1 MKWLIDTAL
10 NHTRAVLLL
19 FGFLA
24 IAGAAMYVTIPKES
38 SPDVQIP
45 YAVII
50 ISNPG
55 ISPEDAERLL
65 TAPAEVALQNIEGIK
80 EMKSKSQADYS
91 VIFLEF
97 QVGQD
102 LNKAITNVRN
112 QISIARNKFPEGTM
126 EPVVKEINLSLFP
139 VITVQLSG
147 NVPERFL
154 YRVAKDIQ
162 TEVENLNNV
171 LEAKLMG
178 GREEVLEITIDPIK
192 LQSYNISVED
202 IMEIF
207 ARNNLM
213 VPAGNINIGQGN
225 FSLKTPGLLQTEAEI
240 LNIPVKTS
248 SQALVCIKD
257 VATIRRTYKDVKT
270 FARSWGRPSVTLEV
284 SKRLG
289 KNIIETIRKVR
300 NTIGSNV
307 EQITN
312 KISVTYAQDMSGHIK
327 DALKELQNNILMAIF
342 LVMLV
347 IIGSLGW
354 RASILVGLAIPVSFL
369 SAIFFMGLAGI
380 TLNNVVLFS
389 LILSVGMLVD
399 GAIIVVE
406 YADRKIAEGHTKQK
420 AYREAAYRMTWPV
433 ISSITTI
440 IVVFLPLLFW
450 PGIVGQ
456 FMKYLPLTLI
466 ATLSMSLLVA
476 LILVPVLG
484 SMFGKIDRSDTQ
496 EVKELAK
503 METLP
508 LDKLHGLG
516 GFYIRLVDPLLNH
529 PIKVILST
537 LAILAIVLGVYGK
550 FGHGVEF
557 FPKIE
562 PDSAVFLVRARGNHS
577 VEEKDRIVRQVEAQL
592 LHAKEFKNVY
602 SSSGLLDNVD
612 EDVIGK
618 ISVEFVNW
626 QERSP
631 AREVLESYIK
641 KVNTIPGVKV
651 EVEDQKSGPSQG
663 KDIQIELTATD
674 YVLLRPEVS
683 RVRKYLE
690 TVPGLMDIEDS
701 SPMPGIEW
709 QVQID
714 RAEAAK
720 AGSSIRQVGR
730 MIQLIGDGL
739 KVSTYKPKDSKEEL
753 DVVLRFPKEHR
764 TLKQLEH
771 TRLYSQKGHVPI
783 SSFVK
788 RVPKQRIQSIERVDG
803 VPVLKIKANTAS
815 KVLPARKVQEIQEW
829 LAANPGNPD
838 VEIKFKGEEQDKRET
853 EQFLTKAF
861 ATAIFLIL
869 IILVS
874 QFNSFFSSFLVL
886 SAVLLSTIGVFL
898 GLLIMGQP
906 FGIVMTGIGIIA
918 LAGIIVSNNIIFID
932 TFDTLSK
939 KNKNVREVILRTGAL
954 RLRPIIL
961 TKLTAILGLLPI
973 MLRMD
978 IDFLGHSITVGSPS
992 SEWWVQLSTAIVYG
1006 IMFASL
1012 ITLIVT
1018 PCALMLRANYYKKF
1032 PKKGSREEG

>member
-10 NHTRAVLLL
+10 NHTRGVLLL
-19 FGFLA
+19 FGFLV
-24 IAGAAMYVTIPKES
+24 IAGAVMYTTIPKES

-45 YAVII
+45 YAVVIV
-50 ISNPG
+50 SNPG

-65 TAPAEVALQNIEGIK
+65 VAPAETALQNIEGLK
-80 EMKSKSQADYS
+80 QMKSQARPDYA

-97 QVGQD
+97 HVGQD

-112 QISIARNKFPEGTM
+112 QISIAKNKFPDGTY

-154 YRVAKDIQ
+154 YGVAKDVQ

-171 LEAKLMG
+171 LEAKLVG
-178 GREEVLEITIDPIK
+178 GREEVLEIMIDPVK
-192 LQSYNISVED
+192 LQAYNISVED
-202 IMEIF
+202 IIDLF

-213 VPAGNINIGQGN
+213 VPAGNINIGGGN

-240 LNIPVKTS
+240 LNIPLKAS
-248 SQALVCIKD
+248 LQAVVRIKD
-257 VATIRRTYKDVKT
+257 VAIIRRTYKDVKT
-270 FARSWGRPSVTLEV
+270 FARSWGKPAVTLEV

-289 KNIIETIRKVR
+289 KNIIETIQKVR
-300 NTIGSNV
+300 NTVGSKI
-307 EQITN
+307 EHMKN
-312 KISVTYAQDMSGHIK
+312 KISVTYAQDMSDHIK
-327 DALKELQNNILMAIF
+327 SVLKELQNNIVMAIF

-406 YADRKIAEGHTKQK
+406 YADRKIAEGNTKQE

-456 FMKYLPLTLI
+456 FMRYLPLTLI

-484 SMFGKIDRSDTQ
+484 SMFGKIDRSDRE

-508 LDKLHGLG
+508 LDKLHGLA

-537 LAILAIVLGVYGK
+537 LLILGIVLGIYGK

-562 PDSAVFLVRARGNHS
+562 PDTAVFLVRARGNHS
-577 VEEKDRIVRQVEAQL
+577 VEEKDKIMRNVEAKL

-618 ISVEFVNW
+618 ISVEFINW
-626 QERSP
+626 QQRPP
-631 AREVLESYIK
+631 AGEILESYLK
-641 KVNTIPGVKV
+641 KTDVIPGVKV

-663 KDIQIELTATD
+663 KAIQIELTATD
-674 YVLLRPEVS
+674 YTLLRPEIS
-683 RVRKYLE
+683 RIRKYLE
-690 TVPGLMDIEDS
+690 TVPGLIDIEDS

-709 QVQID
+709 QIQID

-720 AGSSIRQVGR
+720 AGASIRQVGG
-730 MIQLIGDGL
+730 MIQLIGDGV

-764 TLKQLEH
+764 TLKQLDH
-771 TRLYSQKGHVPI
+771 ARLYNRQGHVPL
-783 SSFVK
+783 SSFIK
-788 RVPKQRIQSIERVDG
+788 RVPKQRIQTIERVDG
-803 VPVLKIKANTAS
+803 FPVLRLKANTAS
-815 KVLPARKVQEIQEW
+815 KVLPAKKVQEIQTW
-829 LAANPGNPD
+829 LAVNPGNPG

-918 LAGIIVSNNIIFID
+918 LSGIIVSNNIIFID

-939 KNKNVREVILRTGAL
+939 TNKNVREVILRTGAL

-978 IDFLGHSITVGSPS
+978 IDFLGHSITVGAPS

-1018 PCALMLRANYYKKF
+1018 PCALMLRANYYKRF
-1032 PKKGSREEG
+1032 PREHN

>member
-1 MKWLIDTAL
+1 
-10 NHTRAVLLL
+10 
-19 FGFLA
+19 
-24 IAGAAMYVTIPKES
+24 
-38 SPDVQIP
+38 
-45 YAVII
+45 
-50 ISNPG
+50 
-55 ISPEDAERLL
+55 
-65 TAPAEVALQNIEGIK
+65 
-80 EMKSKSQADYS
+80 
-91 VIFLEF
+91 
-97 QVGQD
+97 
-102 LNKAITNVRN
+102 
-112 QISIARNKFPEGTM
+112 
-126 EPVVKEINLSLFP
+126 
-139 VITVQLSG
+139 
-147 NVPERFL
+147 
-154 YRVAKDIQ
+154 
-162 TEVENLNNV
+162 
-171 LEAKLMG
+171 
-178 GREEVLEITIDPIK
+178 
-192 LQSYNISVED
+192 
-202 IMEIF
+202 
-207 ARNNLM
+207 
-213 VPAGNINIGQGN
+213 
-225 FSLKTPGLLQTEAEI
+225 
-240 LNIPVKTS
+240 
-248 SQALVCIKD
+248 
-257 VATIRRTYKDVKT
+257 
-270 FARSWGRPSVTLEV
+270 
-284 SKRLG
+284 
-289 KNIIETIRKVR
+289 
-300 NTIGSNV
+300 
-307 EQITN
+307 
-312 KISVTYAQDMSGHIK
+312 
-327 DALKELQNNILMAIF
+327 
-342 LVMLV
+342 
-347 IIGSLGW
+347 
-354 RASILVGLAIPVSFL
+354 VGLAIPVSFL

-406 YADRKIAEGHTKQK
+406 YADRKIAEGLSKQE
-420 AYREAAYRMTWPV
+420 AYREAAHRMTWPV

-484 SMFGKIDRSDTQ
+484 SMFGKIDHSDTQ
-496 EVKELAK
+496 EMKELSK

-508 LDKLHGLG
+508 LDKLHGLA
-516 GFYIRLVDPLLNH
+516 GFYIRLVEPLLNH

-537 LAILAIVLGVYGK
+537 LAILGIVLGIYGK

-577 VEEKDRIVRQVEAQL
+577 AEEKDRIVREVEAKL
-592 LHAKEFKNVY
+592 LHATEFKNVY

-618 ISVEFVNW
+618 ISVEFINW
-626 QERSP
+626 QQRPP
-631 AREVLESYIK
+631 AGEILETYLNKI
-641 KVNTIPGVKV
+641 NIIPGVKI
-651 EVEDQKSGPSQG
+651 EVEDQKHGPSQG
-663 KDIQIELTATD
+663 KAIQIELTSPD
-674 YVLLRPEVS
+674 YSLLMPELLRI
-683 RVRKYLE
+683 RKYLE
-690 TVPGLMDIEDS
+690 TVPGLIDIEDS

-709 QVQID
+709 QIQID
-714 RAEAAK
+714 RTEAAK
-720 AGSSIRQVGR
+720 SGTSIRQVGS

-739 KVSTYKPKDSKEEL
+739 KVSTYKPKNSKEEL

-764 TLKQLEH
+764 TLKQLDH
-771 TRLYSQKGHVPI
+771 TRLYNQKGHVPL
-783 SSFVK
+783 SSFV
-788 RVPKQRIQSIERVDG
+788 RRAPKQKISNIERVDG
-803 VPVLKIKANTAS
+803 VPVLRVKANTAF
-815 KVLPARKVQEIQEW
+815 KVLPAKKVQEIQEW
-829 LAANPGNPD
+829 LAANPANPD
-838 VEIKFKGEEQDKRET
+838 VKITFKGEEQDKKET
-853 EQFLTKAF
+853 EEFLTKAF

-918 LAGIIVSNNIIFID
+918 LSGIIVSNNIIFID
-932 TFDTLSK
+932 TFDALSK
-939 KNKNVREVILRTGAL
+939 TNKNVREVILRTGAL

-978 IDFLGHSITVGSPS
+978 IDFMGHSITVGAPS

-1018 PCALMLRANYYKKF
+1018 PCALMLRANYYKRF

>member
-1 MKWLIDTAL
+1 MKWLIDNAL
-10 NHTRAVLLL
+10 NHTRGILLL
-19 FGFLA
+19 FGFLV
-24 IAGAAMYVTIPKES
+24 IAGAFMYVTIPKEAA
-38 SPDVQIP
+38 PDVQIP
-45 YAVII
+45 YAIVV

-65 TAPAEVALQNIEGIK
+65 VAPAETELQNIEGLK
-80 EMKSKSQADYS
+80 EMKSQAWVDHA

-102 LNKAITNVRN
+102 LNKAISNVRN
-112 QISIARNKFPEGTM
+112 QISIARNKFPKGTL
-126 EPVVKEINLSLFP
+126 EPVVKEINISLFP

-154 YRVAKDIQ
+154 YGVTKDIQ
-162 TEVENLNNV
+162 KEVENLNNV
-171 LEAKLMG
+171 LEAKLVG
-178 GREEVLEITIDPIK
+178 GREEVLEITIDPVK
-192 LQSYNISVED
+192 LQAYNVSVEEIMD
-202 IMEIF
+202 IF
-207 ARNNLM
+207 TRNNLM
-213 VPAGNINIGQGN
+213 IPASNILIGRGS
-225 FSLKTPGLLQTEAEI
+225 FPLKTPGLLETETEV
-240 LNIPVKTS
+240 LNMPLKAT
-248 SQALVCIKD
+248 SQAVVRIKD
-257 VATIRRTYKDVKT
+257 VATIRRTYKDLKT
-270 FARSWGRPSVTLEV
+270 FARSWGKPAVTLEV

-289 KNIIETIRKVR
+289 KNIIETIQKVR
-300 NTIGSNV
+300 NTVESKT
-307 EQITN
+307 EQIKN
-312 KISVTYAQDMSGHIK
+312 NISVVYAQDMSDHIK
-327 DALKELQNNILMAIF
+327 NSLKELQNNILMAIF

-369 SAIFFMGLAGI
+369 SAIFFLGLAGI

-406 YADRKIAEGHTKQK
+406 YADRKVAEGLSKQE
-420 AYREAAYRMTWPV
+420 AYREAAHRMTWPV

-484 SMFGKIDRSDTQ
+484 SMFGKIDCSNKQ

-508 LDKLHGLG
+508 LDKLHGLA
-516 GFYIRLVDPLLNH
+516 GFYIRLVEPLLNH

-537 LAILAIVLGVYGK
+537 LAILGVVLGIYGK

-562 PDSAVFLVRARGNHS
+562 PDSAVFLIRARGNHS
-577 VEEKDRIVRQVEAQL
+577 VEEKDRIVREVEVKL

-618 ISVEFVNW
+618 ISVEFINW
-626 QERSP
+626 QQRSP

-641 KVNTIPGVKV
+641 KIDIIPGVKV

-663 KDIQIELTATD
+663 KSIQIELTSSD
-674 YVLLRPEVS
+674 YSLLMPEVS
-683 RVRKYLE
+683 RIRQYLE
-690 TVPGLMDIEDS
+690 TVPGLIGIEDS

-714 RAEAAK
+714 RMEAAK
-720 AGSSIRQVGR
+720 AGTSIRQVGS

-739 KVSTYKPKDSKEEL
+739 KVSTYKPKNSKEEL

-764 TLKQLEH
+764 TLKQLDH
-771 TRLYSQKGHVPI
+771 IRLYNQNGHVPLN
-783 SSFVK
+783 SFVK
-788 RVPKQRIQSIERVDG
+788 RVPKQRISKIERVDG
-803 VPVLKIKANTAS
+803 VPVLRVKTNTAL
-815 KVLPARKVQEIQEW
+815 KVLPAKKVEEIQAW

-838 VEIKFKGEEQDKRET
+838 VEVKFKGEEQDKRET

-869 IILVS
+869 VILVT

-939 KNKNVREVILRTGAL
+939 NNKNVREVILRTGAL

-978 IDFLGHSITVGSPS
+978 IDFMGHSITVGAPS

-1018 PCALMLRANYYKKF
+1018 PCALMLRANYYKRF
-1032 PKKGSREEG
+1032 PKKS

>member
-1 MKWLIDTAL
+1 MKWLIDLAL
-10 NHTRAVLLL
+10 NHTRSVLLL
-19 FGFLA
+19 FGFLVV
-24 IAGAAMYVTIPKES
+24 AGIIMYVTIPKES

-45 YAVII
+45 YAVVIL
-50 ISNPG
+50 SNPG

-65 TAPAEVALQNIEGIK
+65 VAPAETELQNIEGLK
-80 EMKSKSQADYS
+80 EMKSKSYADYA

-102 LNKAITNVRN
+102 LNKAITSVRN
-112 QISIARNKFPEGTM
+112 QISIARNTFPDGTN

-147 NVPERFL
+147 DVPERYL
-154 YRVAKDIQ
+154 YALAETMQ

-171 LEAKLMG
+171 LEAKLVG
-178 GREEVLEITIDPIK
+178 GREEVLEITIDPIR
-192 LQSYNISVED
+192 LQAYNIS
-202 IMEIF
+202 MEELMDIF

-213 VPAGNINIGQGN
+213 VPAGKVNIGKGS

-240 LNIPVKTS
+240 LNIPIKASANAV
-248 SQALVCIKD
+248 VRIKD
-257 VATIRRTYKDVKT
+257 VASIRRTYKDVKT
-270 FARSWGRPSVTLEV
+270 FARSWGKPSVTLEV

-300 NTIGSNV
+300 NTVGTRV

-312 KISVTYAQDMSGHIK
+312 KVSVTYAQDMSDHIK
-327 DALKELQNNILMAIF
+327 AVLKELQNNILMAIF

-406 YADRKIAEGHTKQK
+406 YADRKIAEGLSKRE
-420 AYREAAYRMTWPV
+420 AYREAAHRMTWPV
-433 ISSITTI
+433 ISSISTI

-484 SMFGKIDRSDTQ
+484 SMFGKIDCSDKE
-496 EVKELAK
+496 EVTELAK

-508 LDKLHGLG
+508 LDKLHGIV
-516 GFYIRLVDPLLNH
+516 GFYIRIVDPLLNH
-529 PIKVILST
+529 PLKVILST
-537 LAILAIVLGVYGK
+537 VAILVVVLGAYWK

-562 PDSAVFLVRARGNHS
+562 PDSAVFLVRARGNYS
-577 VEEKDRIVRQVEAQL
+577 VQEKDRIVRQVEAKL
-592 LHAKEFKNVY
+592 LNAKEFKNIY
-602 SSSGLLDNVD
+602 TSSGILDNVD

-618 ISVEFVNW
+618 IAVEFRNW
-626 QERSP
+626 QERPP
-631 AREVLESYIK
+631 ARQVLQDYIK
-641 KVNTIPGVKV
+641 KVDTVPGVKV

-663 KDIQIELTATD
+663 KAIQIELSSTD
-674 YVLLRPEVS
+674 YSLLAPEIA
-683 RVRKYLE
+683 RIRKYLE
-690 TVPGLMDIEDS
+690 SIPGLTDIDDS
-701 SPMPGIEW
+701 SPVPGIEW
-709 QVQID
+709 QLKVD
-714 RAEAAK
+714 RTEAAK
-720 AGSSIRQVGR
+720 SGANIRQVSG

-739 KVSTYKPKDSKEEL
+739 KVSTYKPKDSSEEL

-764 TLKQLEH
+764 TLKQLDH
-771 TRLYSQKGHVPI
+771 TRLYNQNGQIPLSA
-783 SSFVK
+783 FLK
-788 RVPKQRIQSIERVDG
+788 RTPKQRVNSIERIDG
-803 VPVLKIKANTAS
+803 FPVLRIRANTAAG
-815 KVLPARKVQEIQEW
+815 VLPAKKVHEIRVW
-829 LAANPGNPD
+829 LDANPGNKD
-838 VEIKFKGEEQDKRET
+838 VQIKFKGEEQDKQET
-853 EQFLTKAF
+853 EQFLMKAF
-861 ATAIFLIL
+861 LTAIFLIL

-886 SAVLLSTIGVFL
+886 SAVLLSTIGVFV
-898 GLLIMGQP
+898 GLLVMGQP

-918 LAGIIVSNNIIFID
+918 LSGIIVSNNIIFID
-932 TFDTLSK
+932 TFDSLAE
-939 KNKNVREVILRTGAL
+939 KNKNIREVILRTGAL

-978 IDFLGHSITVGSPS
+978 IDFLGHSITVGAPS

-1006 IMFASL
+1006 ILFASL

-1018 PCALMLRANYYKKF
+1018 PCALMLRANYYKRF
-1032 PKKGSREEG
+1032 PKKKEIE